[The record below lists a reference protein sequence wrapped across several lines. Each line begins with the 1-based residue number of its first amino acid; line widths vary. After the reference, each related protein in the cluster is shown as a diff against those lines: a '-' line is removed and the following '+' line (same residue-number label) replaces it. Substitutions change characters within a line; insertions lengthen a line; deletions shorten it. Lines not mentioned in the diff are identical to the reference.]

1 MVRNL
6 RKGIVLEVV
15 FVMLLVVAKPGT
27 AYGAPGIDLEKKC
40 SIAFVLDG
48 TYEELHTMELSIR
61 LYQVA
66 EVKESGAFEALADYQ
81 ALAEDLLAVDEH
93 TTATI
98 WEQMAETAAEI
109 AAKDADYPT
118 VVTMQDGAAKVK
130 DLSTGLYLVMVE
142 PVEATVYSYT
152 FAPYLVALP
161 GNSYAESGSD
171 EWEYE
176 VEARLKPD
184 RTDLYGTLT
193 IEKTLD
199 SYNATLGGASFV
211 FRIEAVKENKKV
223 YSDVVS
229 LTFDGTGSKSITL
242 EAIPAGA
249 EVTVAEVYS
258 GAIYQVVSAST
269 QQVQIVASGAAQA
282 QAKVAFHNTYDGR
295 LNSGSGIVNHFTH
308 EEDGIWNWQQQ

>member
-6 RKGIVLEVV
+6 RKGIILTVV
-15 FVMLLVVAKPGT
+15 FMMLLAVVRPGI
-27 AYGAPGIDLEKKC
+27 AYGAPGIDLEKRC
-40 SIAFVLDG
+40 SVAFVLDG

-81 ALAEDLLAVDEH
+81 ALAKDLLAVDEH

-109 AAKDADYPT
+109 AAASADSPA
-118 VVTMQDGAAKVK
+118 VVTMQDGAAKAEN
-130 DLSTGLYLVMVE
+130 LSTGLYLVMVE

-161 GNSYAESGSD
+161 GNSYAETGSD
-171 EWEYE
+171 EWEYD

-184 RTDLYGTLT
+184 RADLYGTLT

-229 LTFDGTGSKSITL
+229 LTFDGAGSKSITL

-249 EVTVAEVYS
+249 EVTVTEVYS
-258 GAIYQVVSAST
+258 GAGYQAVSAST

-282 QAKVAFHNTYDGR
+282 QAKAAFRNTYDGR

-308 EEDGIWNWQQQ
+308 EEDGTWNWQQQ

>member
-6 RKGIVLEVV
+6 RKGIVLAVV
-15 FVMLLVVAKPGT
+15 FVVLLAVTRPGT
-27 AYGAPGIDLEKKC
+27 AYGAPGIDLEQRC

-109 AAKDADYPT
+109 AATDADSPA
-118 VVTMQDGAAKVK
+118 VVTMQDGAAEAK

-161 GNSYAESGSD
+161 GNSYAESGND

-184 RTDLYGTLT
+184 RADLYGTLT

-229 LTFDGTGSKSITL
+229 LTFDRAGSKSITL

-249 EVTVAEVYS
+249 EVSVTEVYS
-258 GAIYQVVSAST
+258 GAIYQAVSAST

-282 QAKVAFHNTYDGR
+282 QAKVAFRNTYDGR

-308 EEDGIWNWQQQ
+308 EEDGTWNWQQQ